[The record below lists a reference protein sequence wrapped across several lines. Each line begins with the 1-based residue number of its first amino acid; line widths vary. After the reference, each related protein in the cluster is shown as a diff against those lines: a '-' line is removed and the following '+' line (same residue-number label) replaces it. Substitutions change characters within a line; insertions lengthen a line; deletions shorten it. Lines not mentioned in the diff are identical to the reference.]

1 MTQCQVCQGRSTLY
15 LCPQCTQT
23 LKGNLTKLAQGPEVN
38 GRSTPGLLANLADVE
53 IKHTRMGG
61 GSGHRKRGDE
71 MPAPFEPDTEKGRA
85 TKQGEAS
92 RLLADARNILST
104 TIRDLCESRGVEV
117 PQLAKTAHMAVWLAA
132 SVHAIAC
139 DESADRVWV
148 DVDGLVRRV
157 ERVLDRPT
165 PIEMLG
171 FCATELDP
179 GKPCGTALRAPR
191 DAIEVR
197 CRKCRTTRRC
207 DTVRAMSQSDAKRKL
222 ITWEQVL
229 DTNKLQPDD
238 WRVKE
243 RTLRHWRLTGALKIR
258 EYLRPDGSHGFNRR
272 SDDDRPLYKWDDVER
287 LRSQVPKGNRKRTR
301 AGR

>member
-23 LKGNLTKLAQGPEVN
+23 LKGNLVN

-117 PQLAKTAHMAVWLAA
+117 PQLAKTTHMAVWLAA

-139 DESADRVWV
+139 DESADRVWSC
-148 DVDGLVRRV
+148 
-157 ERVLDRPT
+157 E
-165 PIEMLG
+165 
-171 FCATELDP
+171 
-179 GKPCGTALRAPR
+179 TA
-191 DAIEVR
+191 
-197 CRKCRTTRRC
+197 
-207 DTVRAMSQSDAKRKL
+207 KL
-222 ITWEQVL
+222 IY
-229 DTNKLQPDD
+229 
-238 WRVKE
+238 
-243 RTLRHWRLTGALKIR
+243 R
-258 EYLRPDGSHGFNRR
+258 EDEL
-272 SDDDRPLYKWDDVER
+272 
-287 LRSQVPKGNRKRTR
+287 
-301 AGR
+301 

>member
-117 PQLAKTAHMAVWLAA
+117 PQLAKTTHMAVWLAA

-148 DVDGLVRRV
+148 DLDGLVRRV

-165 PIEMLG
+165 HIETLG
-171 FCATELDP
+171 FCSTELAP
-179 GKPCGTALRAPR
+179 RKLCGTKLRAPQ

-197 CRKCRTTRRC
+197 CPTCRTVRRC
-207 DTVRAMSQSDAKRKL
+207 ELVRRIAQSEARQKL
-222 ITWEQVL
+222 ITWTQLLRANRLEGGSQI
-229 DTNKLQPDD
+229 PP
-238 WRVKE
+238 
-243 RTLRHWRLTGALKIR
+243 RTLRHWRSTGALRPR